1 MKAIVF
7 VFLLLGI
14 VACQKDNRVSR
25 KLDGTWTAEILFNDV
40 PQNNESATFSFNDNG
55 KGEGTGSYVVVNGAE
70 QQVIG
75 IEYFIKNNRLTILF
89 DQQPMVFEIVEQ
101 SNRELKLMDTQGGV
115 TLLKKNGW
123 LN

>member
-14 VACQKDNRVSR
+14 VACQKDSRVSR

-40 PQNNESATFSFNDNG
+40 PQNNESATFTFNDNG
-55 KGEGTGSYVVVNGAE
+55 KGEGTGSYVLVNGAE

-75 IEYFIKNNRLTILF
+75 IEYFIKNNHMTIIF
-89 DQQPMVFEIVEQ
+89 DQSPVVFDIVDQ

-123 LN
+123 FN